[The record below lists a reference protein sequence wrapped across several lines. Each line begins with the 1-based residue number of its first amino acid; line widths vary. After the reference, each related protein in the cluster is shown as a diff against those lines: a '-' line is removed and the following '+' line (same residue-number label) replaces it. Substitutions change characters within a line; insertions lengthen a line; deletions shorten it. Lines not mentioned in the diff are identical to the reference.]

1 MQDSKVCACSVYDE
15 KSGKSRPGYR
25 YDGGEYKYEFPCF
38 TYDPLNQ
45 TSRKSAMKAALMTG
59 KEEMERLR
67 KEVEEEMMKE
77 DMKKKMRHEK
87 SEGSEDYD

>member
-1 MQDSKVCACSVYDE
+1 MQESKVCACSQYDE
-15 KSGKSRPGYR
+15 KSGKSRPGFR

-38 TYDPLNQ
+38 TYDPLNK
-45 TSRKSAMKAALMTG
+45 TSRKAAMKAAIITG

-77 DMKKKMRHEK
+77 EMKKEMKDK
-87 SEGSEDYD
+87 DEDYD